1 MVNILPQSAA
11 FDAWIARARSC
22 LVEDEVE
29 KRGIKLKHAG
39 AERIGP
45 CPRCGGDD
53 RFAINVAKQV
63 FNCRGCGARGD
74 VIDLVMFLDSCD
86 FIRAGITLVGE
97 PPAKANG
104 KVHAAGPREV
114 CTARFD
120 GYRDES
126 GVQLFQVGRLQY
138 QNPDGS
144 FVLKD
149 DGKPKKSFRQKRPD
163 PDRRG
168 QWIKNVD
175 GVRIIPY
182 RLPELIEAI
191 SNDHLI
197 LIVEGEAKADLLWS
211 WNIPA
216 TCNAMGA
223 GKWRAE
229 HAAFLRGADAVILP
243 DNDDPGR
250 EHADIIGASLQGI
263 AKSIR
268 LLELPGLGP
277 RGDIKDWAKQGGTVE
292 QLHDLIER
300 EARPWTP
307 GAGEHQGSRVDQS
320 TPDEVTGRD
329 QAKRDIESGDAT
341 KAEPPDW
348 QELEKQPPILQSK
361 KQFLAD
367 YIVPDWL
374 LDGILQRRF
383 VYSLTARTG
392 DGKTAVAQLIT
403 KLVSMPDR
411 RNAFLGRHAV
421 DHGNVVYFAGEN
433 PDDLRMRIIADD
445 AKDDRSAAADNCSFI
460 VGTFTIAAMFAE
472 CKAKAANMPAGKIDL
487 VIVDTSA
494 AYFLGEEENS
504 NTQLGAHARI
514 LRTLTE
520 LPGQPCVLVLCHPIK
535 NAADQTQLLP
545 RGGGAFIAEMD
556 GNLTLWRTDE
566 VTELWHTG
574 KLRGPGFEPMTFRLE
589 KIICDALIDKKG
601 RHIPTV
607 RAVAI
612 SESDKD
618 DLARTTRSNEDR
630 LLVAMLEPGRSV
642 EALASACGW
651 ISSGGEAQKS
661 KAHRIIK
668 SLEKSALVRLHR
680 GTYELTDKGKTAATV
695 AKAAAT

>member
-1 MVNILPQSAA
+1 MVNTSPQSAA
-11 FDAWIARARSC
+11 YEACAERARSVPIESE
-22 LVEDEVE
+22 LER
-29 KRGIKLKHAG
+29 RGIRLRREG
-39 AERIGP
+39 RELIGP

-53 RFAINVAKQV
+53 RFGVNTSKQV
-63 FNCRGCGARGD
+63 FNCRGCGAKGD
-74 VIDLVMFLDSCD
+74 VIDLVKFLDGCD
-86 FIRAGITLVGE
+86 FVRAVTTLAGE

-104 KVHAAGPREV
+104 KAQAAPEPREV
-114 CTARFD
+114 CPVRYD
-120 GYRDES
+120 YSDEN
-126 GVQLFQVGRLQY
+126 GVLLFQVGRVEYQY
-138 QNPDGS
+138 PDGS

-149 DGKPKKSFRQKRPD
+149 GKRKKVFPQKRPD
-163 PDRRG
+163 PDRPG
-168 QWIKNVD
+168 KWIRNVD
-175 GVRIIPY
+175 GVCIVPY
-182 RLPELIEAI
+182 RLPGLIEAI

-197 LIVEGEAKADLLWS
+197 LIVEGEGKVDFLRS
-211 WNIPA
+211 WNVPA

-223 GKWRAE
+223 GKWRSAHSE
-229 HAAFLRGADAVILP
+229 FLRGADVVILP

-250 EHADIIGASLQGI
+250 EHANIVGASLQGI

-268 LLELPGLGP
+268 VLALPDLP
-277 RGDIKDWAKQGGTVE
+277 PKGDVVDWARQGGTVE
-292 QLHDLIER
+292 QLYDLIAH

-307 GAGEHQGSRVDQS
+307 A
-320 TPDEVTGRD
+320 
-329 QAKRDIESGDAT
+329 GDAT
-341 KAEPPDW
+341 KAEPAPDW
-348 QELEKQPPILQSK
+348 QVSSAVGSQELEKLLPILQSK

-472 CKAKAANMPAGKIDL
+472 CKAKAATMPAGKIDL

-504 NTQLGAHARI
+504 NTQLGAHART